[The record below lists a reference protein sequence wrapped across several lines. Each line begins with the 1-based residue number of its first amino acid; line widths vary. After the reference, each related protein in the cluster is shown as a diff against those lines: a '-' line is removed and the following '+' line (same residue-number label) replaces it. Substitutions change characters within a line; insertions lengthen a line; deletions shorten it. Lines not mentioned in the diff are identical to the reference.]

1 MMTHAVLLRIRREVP
16 KKDIERIF
24 AELAAMKE
32 KLSGML
38 SFAGG
43 PYSSPEGLNKGFT
56 HGFVMT
62 FRDAAVRDAYL
73 SHPAHEAVKGRVLE
87 VLDGGIDGAVA
98 FDFES

>member
-16 KKDIERIF
+16 KMDVERIF

-32 KLSGML
+32 KVPGML
-38 SFAGG
+38 SFGG
-43 PYSSPEGLNKGFT
+43 GAYSSSEGLNKGFT

-62 FRDAAVRDAYL
+62 FRDARARDAYL
-73 SHPAHEAVKGRVLE
+73 AHPAHEAVKGRVLE